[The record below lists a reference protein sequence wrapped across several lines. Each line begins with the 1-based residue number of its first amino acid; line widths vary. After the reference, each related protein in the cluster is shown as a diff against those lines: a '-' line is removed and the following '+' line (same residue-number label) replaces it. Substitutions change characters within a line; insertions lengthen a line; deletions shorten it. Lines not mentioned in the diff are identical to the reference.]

1 MITLNDLPKP
11 EEHDQ
16 HWMET
21 NICNVRNII
30 LSTMRLNERKVQIH
44 ELHPKVADA
53 LRENGFKVTRES
65 DDSKFYT
72 ITW

>member
-21 NICNVRNII
+21 NICNVRNVI
-30 LSTMRLNERKVQIH
+30 LSMMRVNERHIQVC
-44 ELHPKVADA
+44 ELHPKVLDA
-53 LRENGFKVTRES
+53 LRENGFRVTQS
-65 DDSKFYT
+65 KDSKIYT
-72 ITW
+72 IEW

>member
-21 NICNVRNII
+21 NICNVRNVI
-30 LSTMRLNERKVQIH
+30 LSTMRINERHVQVS
-44 ELHPKVADA
+44 ELHPKVLDA
-53 LRENGFKVTRES
+53 LKENRFNVTQ
-65 DDSKFYT
+65 DTDSKFYT
-72 ITW
+72 IEW

>member
-21 NICNVRNII
+21 NICNVRNVI
-30 LSTMRLNERKVQIH
+30 LSTMRMNERHVQVC
-44 ELHPKVADA
+44 ELHPKVIDT
-53 LRENGFKVTRES
+53 LKENGFKVTQS
-65 DDSKFYT
+65 KDSKIYT
-72 ITW
+72 IEW

>member
-21 NICNVRNII
+21 NICNVRNVI
-30 LSTMRLNERKVQIH
+30 LSTMRLNQRRVQVV
-44 ELHPKVADA
+44 ELHPKVMDA
-53 LRENGFKVTRES
+53 LRENGFKVTQ
-65 DDSKFYT
+65 DKDKIYT
-72 ITW
+72 IEW